1 MMKSLK
7 FCLGACAILAAGA
20 VWADTPIPN
29 GYAIYDVTFNF
40 TEFPEINDY
49 GNWPVVV
56 ETLLGQSILAERISV
71 DPGKTQIVGRAIMD
85 IKSMIEYSKTEAYTK
100 RTNYQMSLGYFNSYF
115 DFDRGGESSSGKV
128 VGWNSSRSFNGV
140 TTVEGFAN
148 VIGGG
153 LSGKECNI
161 TASYTYG
168 GSGTTSTFKSM
179 TMKLIRKINND
190 PLPNEERNYNV
201 SIAFNNPLSVKGF
214 ASVDK
219 ITIYFPNLFSFS
231 MENPV
236 ALEDGTV
243 YEATVKMDVLEMIA
257 KINSDEYQAIGGG
270 QPKIA
275 VVGKDS
281 NGATKTNNNLVTG
294 QNAKVAKMSG
304 SDEFALTRTI
314 RGFFLFRDRPSTVR
328 ASDARVIDFNILRR
342 PPGLMLLVR

>member
-1 MMKSLK
+1 MKKLIALVAAVC
-7 FCLGACAILAAGA
+7 FAAGA
-20 VWADTPIPN
+20 AWADTPIPD

-56 ETLLGQSILAERISV
+56 ETLLGQSILANRISV

-85 IKSMIEYSKTEAYTK
+85 IKAMIEYSKTEAYTK
-100 RTNYQMSLGYFNSYF
+100 LTDHQMSLGYFSRYF
-115 DFDRGGESSSGKV
+115 DFDKPEESSSGTV
-128 VGWNSSRSFNGV
+128 VGWKAARSFNGV

-153 LSGKECNI
+153 LSGKACKI

-168 GSGTTSTFKSM
+168 GSGKASTFKSM

-219 ITIYFPNLFSFS
+219 ITISFPSLFSVV

-236 ALEDGTV
+236 ALEGGAV
-243 YEATVKMDVLEMIA
+243 YEATVKMNVLEMIA
-257 KINSDEYQAIGGG
+257 TINSDEYQKTSGG
-270 QPKIA
+270 QPKVA

-281 NGATKTNNNLVTG
+281 NGATKTNNGLVTG
-294 QNAKVAKMSG
+294 LNSKVAKMSG
-304 SDEFALTRTI
+304 SDEFDLARAI
-314 RGFFLFRDRPSTVR
+314 RGFLLFRDKPSTVLR
-328 ASDARVIDFNILRR
+328 ANDARVIDFNILRR
-342 PPGLMLLVR
+342 PPGLMLLIR